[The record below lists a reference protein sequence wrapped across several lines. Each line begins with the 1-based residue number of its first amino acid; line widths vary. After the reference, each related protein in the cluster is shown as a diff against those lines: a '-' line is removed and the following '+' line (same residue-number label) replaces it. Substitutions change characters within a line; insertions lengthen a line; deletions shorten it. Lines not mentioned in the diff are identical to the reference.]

1 MNNLPDTLE
10 DVKRGKSPQTAAVK
24 PDKEF
29 DLAKEIFLALSN
41 GRMKEVV
48 TQIAE
53 MARDND
59 KLSRVVHRWV
69 NSLDALE

>member
-1 MNNLPDTLE
+1 MNNLPDALE
-10 DVKRGKSPQTAAVK
+10 DVKRGKSPQPAVAK
-24 PDKEF
+24 PDKEI

-59 KLSRVVHRWV
+59 KLSRVVHRWA